1 MKNKTKNIAVVI
13 MFLLISIPLLM
24 SNAEEVVYASYY
36 HDKFN
41 GRKTASGELF
51 NNSDYTVAHKTL
63 KFNTKVKITN
73 LRTNKSV
80 VVRVN
85 DRGPYVKSRT
95 FDLSKA
101 AYQSI
106 GNTDRGVMPVVYEI
120 LENK

>member
-1 MKNKTKNIAVVI
+1 MKQN
-13 MFLLISIPLLM
+13 LLKLIVMCFGILACFSIT
-24 SNAEEVVYASYY
+24 SSTDNVVYASYY

-41 GRKTASGELF
+41 GRKTASGEVF
-51 NNSDYTVAHKTL
+51 NNSDFTVAHKSL
-63 KFNTKVKITN
+63 KFKTKVKITN

-85 DRGPYVKSRT
+85 DRGPYVKTRT

-106 GNTDRGVMPVVYEI
+106 GNIDRGVMPVTYEI
-120 LENK
+120 LTP